1 VNQEDIDKMVT
12 GSPVLDERAAV
23 EVAFRNYE
31 RYIAAP
37 LKGVLDRDWKDED
50 LYAVAQIAAN
60 AITYRDR
67 EIKSLKER
75 IAKMEQEAIERN
87 NSHEHMRER
96 LQWLQN
102 GPDPYNDNANKL
114 SYWQKLVVT
123 EALQG
128 FKGVS
133 ALPKPVPPLTH
144 ECVTGKA
151 AKLAAYFEKRAK
163 ENTRRSEK
171 LEAEKNVLKY
181 AEQHIQNEHSS
192 YYFSGKAD
200 SYTRASQKVKE
211 AFGLEATSEQKAAPA
226 KPAVSAAV
234 VPAPEKWIVEIF
246 LLASDSWVRSGN
258 PGVSGVFS
266 SKAEADK
273 AISQQTDSIIRR
285 ARRIE

>member
-102 GPDPYNDNANKL
+102 
-114 SYWQKLVVT
+114 
-123 EALQG
+123 E
-128 FKGVS
+128 
-133 ALPKPVPPLTH
+133 
-144 ECVTGKA
+144 
-151 AKLAAYFEKRAK
+151 
-163 ENTRRSEK
+163 
-171 LEAEKNVLKY
+171 
-181 AEQHIQNEHSS
+181 
-192 YYFSGKAD
+192 AD

-234 VPAPEKWIVEIF
+234 VPAPEKWIVEIS
-246 LLASDSWVRSGN
+246 LLVSDSWVRSGN

-273 AISQQTDSIIRR
+273 AISQQTDSILRR